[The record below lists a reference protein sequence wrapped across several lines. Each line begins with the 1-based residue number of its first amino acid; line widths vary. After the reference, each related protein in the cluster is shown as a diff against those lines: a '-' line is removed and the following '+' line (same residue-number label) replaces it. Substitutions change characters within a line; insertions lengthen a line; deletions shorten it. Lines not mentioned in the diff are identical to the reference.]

1 MALSRFSATGH
12 RATWKIMHSH
22 CLFADITPAYALW
35 IPYGWRCVLLTRTIL
50 SVITFLHIPFVQT
63 RMLRASR
70 RSEQILQYAMQ
81 AAHDS
86 ATNMGLRLYV
96 SFANEC
102 VAWLAKFGTSD
113 AGTLDCAPATP
124 MRLENGHE

>member
-1 MALSRFSATGH
+1 MEIQVLALSLCRHHASLRTVDPV
-12 RATWKIMHSH
+12 R
-22 CLFADITPAYALW
+22 LAL
-35 IPYGWRCVLLTRTIL
+35 CAFDTFIL
-50 SVITFLHIPFVQT
+50 VRYHVLHIPFVQT
-63 RMLRASR
+63 RILRASR

-96 SFANEC
+96 SFAKEF

-113 AGTLDCAPATP
+113 AGTPDCAPATALA
-124 MRLENGHE
+124 LENGHE

>member
-1 MALSRFSATGH
+1 MY
-12 RATWKIMHSH
+12 SH

-35 IPYGWRCVLLTRTIL
+35 IPYGWRCVLFHTYNLVRYH
-50 SVITFLHIPFVQT
+50 VLHIPFVQT

-86 ATNMGLRLYV
+86 ATHMGVHLYV
-96 SFANEC
+96 SFAKEC
-102 VAWLAKFGTSD
+102 VAWLAKFSTSD
-113 AGTLDCAPATP
+113 AGTPDCAPATA
-124 MRLENGHE
+124 MALENGHE